1 MSYRYIAIN
10 KNSGYFRSTRCH
22 YMVASNIHGNS
33 SLNILPFLAHRGPF
47 AWEQRSWGI
56 ILSTQLHLVHAV
68 MTCRG
73 TFYKCY
79 FSYCHCILVYCITIA
94 RFARF
99 LPLSSIHF
107 PTPASLKIGS
117 NEVVTLPPKTTN
129 APSPVHRLNVL
140 GLRTYILYA
149 MITQTDLTPKPNGN
163 QKDPPATI
171 PAG

>member
-1 MSYRYIAIN
+1 
-10 KNSGYFRSTRCH
+10 
-22 YMVASNIHGNS
+22 MVIHPWTYSHSLRTGVPLPGSKEAGELYCLLS
-33 SLNILPFLAHRGPF
+33 SISCML
-47 AWEQRSWGI
+47 SWRAEGHF
-56 ILSTQLHLVHAV
+56 TNV
-68 MTCRG
+68 
-73 TFYKCY
+73 
-79 FSYCHCILVYCITIA
+79 ILVIA
-94 RFARF
+94 TAYSCTALQLPGLPDF

-171 PAG
+171 PAGWSAGVAAISC